1 MRDSENW
8 VFQELNEKYV
18 DNFLVCFSFFNFWD
32 LLPLQMNAKRFW
44 GLEKKGEMNQEY
56 VRTFA
61 LSFIQKYFVY
71 FNLEQVKTFE
81 SKSNF

>member
-1 MRDSENW
+1 
-8 VFQELNEKYV
+8 
-18 DNFLVCFSFFNFWD
+18 
-32 LLPLQMNAKRFW
+32 
-44 GLEKKGEMNQEY
+44 MNQEY

-81 SKSNF
+81 SESNF